1 EVQIK
6 QEKAGYSGAGTF
18 VYLRPLADIHYIND
32 GFFAGYT
39 NPVVLNVF
47 VLLIIILSVMGA
59 VNFINFATSQAP
71 LRAKA
76 LSIGRV
82 LGGRRISA
90 MSQITAES
98 VLLAFAAMLISLLI
112 YRFSFRFIESLF
124 SIEGLGLEGCS
135 YFLAVFVLF
144 ALLFGVAAGL
154 YPSKYISSPPVA
166 QTIRGKIHF
175 TGKGKVFR
183 NALIVVQFIFTIA
196 LITSSLLIE
205 KQLNYWRNFDIGINK
220 DHVVYLPTS
229 GELRK
234 HDKAFADELMKNQ
247 SIVDYTYAQFIP
259 GEVAMGWGREV
270 EGQYISFK
278 CWPVDDRFLDFFG
291 IELAQGRKFA
301 ASDQNDINGFILNE
315 KAAADF
321 GWKNPL
327 ERSINGFDGDMHPV
341 VGVAK
346 DFNFS
351 SLKAEIPAMAF
362 WRTNERKNRLMLR
375 IAPGN
380 YTQVL
385 KYIQET
391 AHRFDPKNQFEVN
404 FLDEALNK
412 LYAKEER
419 MARFIEFVAL
429 WTILLSVT
437 GLLGLVVFI
446 SRDRT
451 KEIGIRKVNGAKV
464 SEILAMLNRDFI
476 KWVAIAFVIATP
488 IAYYAMN
495 KWLENFAYKTTLSW
509 WIFALAGLLALGIA
523 LLTVSWQSWRAATRN
538 PVEAL
543 RYE

>member
-90 MSQITAES
+90 MAQITAES

-112 YRFSFRFIESLF
+112 YRLSFRFIESLF
-124 SIEGLGLEGCS
+124 SIEGLGLEGRS

-205 KQLNYWRNFDIGINK
+205 KQLNYWQNFDIGINK

-278 CWPVDDRFLDFFG
+278 CWPVDNRFLDFFG

-301 ASDQNDINGFILNE
+301 ASDQSDINDFILNE
-315 KAAADF
+315 RAVAEF
-321 GWKNPL
+321 EWKNPL

-380 YTQVL
+380 YAQVL
-385 KYIQET
+385 KYIRET

-464 SEILAMLNRDFI
+464 AEILAMLNKDFI

-488 IAYYAMN
+488 IAWYAMN

-509 WIFALAGLLALGIA
+509 WIFVLAGVLALAIA